1 MNKTFSVV
9 IPVYG
14 EKLNLILLH
23 KRLISVLDS
32 LENDYEIIMVD
43 DNSPDNSWEVISSL
57 SKNDA
62 KIKGI
67 KLSKNFG
74 QHRAI
79 AAGLHYV
86 EGKWC
91 IIMDCDLQDRPEE
104 IINLY
109 SEAIKGYDIVMA
121 RRKRRKDK
129 FLKRLTSKLF
139 YFVFNFLTDQ
149 KLDSR
154 FTSFGI
160 FSNKVIKTINR
171 YKEKD
176 RSTGLL
182 LNLVGFKKSHIDVKH
197 DARSIGESSYSFQSR
212 YKMAMDHILSHS
224 TKPLTLSLKLGFFV
238 TFFSSLYAIYIFIRF
253 FLNSTSVPGWHSL
266 IVSIFFFSG
275 IIIMLLGITGL
286 YVGKIY
292 DEVKDR
298 PLFIIDEKTF

>member
-1 MNKTFSVV
+1 M

-14 EKLNLILLH
+14 EKLNLMLLH
-23 KRLISVLDS
+23 KRLIAALES
-32 LENDYEIIMVD
+32 LKNDYEIIMVD
-43 DNSPDNSWEVISSL
+43 DNSPDDSWEIISKL
-57 SKNDA
+57 SKYDK

-79 AAGLHYV
+79 AAGLSYA

-104 IINLY
+104 ITNLY
-109 SEAIKGYDIVMA
+109 NKAKKGYDIVMA
-121 RRKRRKDK
+121 RRKNRKDK
-129 FLKRLTSKLF
+129 LLKRLTSKLF
-139 YFVFNFLTDQ
+139 YYIFNCLTDQ

-182 LNLVGFKKSHIDVKH
+182 LNLVGFKKSHVDVMH
-197 DARSIGESSYSFQSR
+197 DARNIGESSYSFQSR
-212 YKMAMDHILSHS
+212 YRMAKDHILSYS
-224 TKPLTLSLKLGFFV
+224 TKPLTLALKLGFVV
-238 TFFSSLYAIYIFIRF
+238 TFFSSLYAVYILIRF
-253 FLNSTSVPGWHSL
+253 FYNSTSVPGWHSL

-275 IIIMLLGITGL
+275 VIIMLLGITGL

-298 PLFIIDEKTF
+298 PLFIVDEKTF